1 MSQFF
6 DHIPENLQAFIAR
19 QKLFFIATAASSGRI
34 SLSPKGMD
42 TFRCLGAHKC
52 AYLDL
57 TGSGN
62 ETAAYLKADGRATI
76 MFCSFDQQA
85 LILRLYGKGRAVQPI
100 DAEWNDLIGKFPAM
114 PGARQIM
121 LFDINSVQT
130 SCGYA
135 VPEYELKAERQI
147 LTKWAEKKSPAELQA
162 YREQS
167 NRVSIDGFE
176 TGLAVRTTE
185 KQEV

>member
-1 MSQFF
+1 MAEFF
-6 DHIPENLQAFIAR
+6 DHIPENLQRFIAE
-19 QKLFFIATAASSGRI
+19 QKVFFIAAAAASGRI

-42 TFRCLGAHKC
+42 SFRCLSPHQT

-62 ETAAYLKADGRATI
+62 ETAAYLKHDGRATI
-76 MFCSFDQQA
+76 MFCSFGPKP
-85 LILRLYGKGRAVQPI
+85 LILRLYGRGRTVQRDT
-100 DAEWNDLIGKFPAM
+100 DAWRELIGKFTLI

-121 LFDINSVQT
+121 LFDIESVQT

-135 VPEYELKAERQI
+135 VPEYELKSERPT
-147 LTKWAEKKSPAELQA
+147 LLKWAEGKKQQDLDDYIQKK
-162 YREQS
+162 

-176 TGLAVRTTE
+176 TGIKASS
-185 KQEV
+185 

>member
-1 MSQFF
+1 MAEFF
-6 DHIPENLQAFIAR
+6 DHIPENLQRFIAE
-19 QKLFFIATAASSGRI
+19 QKMFFIATAAASGRI

-42 TFRCLGAHKC
+42 TFRCLGANQA

-76 MFCSFDQQA
+76 MFCSFDHRA
-85 LILRLYGKGRAVQPI
+85 LILRLYGKGRAVRPG
-100 DAEWNDLIGKFPAM
+100 APEWSALIGKFPEI
-114 PGARQIM
+114 PGTRQIM

-135 VPEYELKAERQI
+135 VPEYELKQERQI
-147 LTKWAEKKSPAELQA
+147 LKQWAEKKSSEELADYQ
-162 YREQS
+162 RQK
-167 NRVSIDGFE
+167 NTVSIDGFD
-176 TGLAVRTTE
+176 TGLIN
-185 KQEV
+185 

>member
-1 MSQFF
+1 MAEFF
-6 DHIPENLQAFIAR
+6 DHIPEKLQAFIAE

-42 TFRCLGAHKC
+42 TFRCLGAHQA

-76 MFCSFDQQA
+76 MFCSFDHRA
-85 LILRLYGKGRAVQPI
+85 LILRLYGKGRAIQPGASGW
-100 DAEWNDLIGKFPAM
+100 DALTGKFPAI

-121 LFDINSVQT
+121 LFDIDSVQT

-135 VPEYELKAERQI
+135 VPEYELKQERDV
-147 LTKWAEKKSPAELQA
+147 LLKWAEKKSPEELADYQRQKNA
-162 YREQS
+162 
-167 NRVSIDGFE
+167 VSIDGFD
-176 TGLAVRTTE
+176 TGLVR
-185 KQEV
+185 

>member
-1 MSQFF
+1 MAEFF
-6 DHIPENLQAFIAR
+6 DHIPENLQRFIAE
-19 QKLFFIATAASSGRI
+19 QKMFFIATAAYTGRI

-42 TFRCLGAHKC
+42 TFRCLGAHQA

-76 MFCSFDQQA
+76 MFCSFDHRA
-85 LILRLYGKGRAVQPI
+85 LILRLYGTGRAVRPG
-100 DAEWNDLIGKFPAM
+100 APEWEALIGKFPAI

-121 LFDINSVQT
+121 LFDIESVQT

-135 VPEYELKAERQI
+135 VPEYELKRERPV
-147 LTKWAEKKSPAELQA
+147 LLHWAEKKTPEELQA
-162 YREQS
+162 YQRQK
-167 NRVSIDGFE
+167 NAVSIDGFD
-176 TGLAVRTTE
+176 TGMLE
-185 KQEV
+185 

>member
-1 MSQFF
+1 MAEFF
-6 DHIPENLQAFIAR
+6 DHIPENLQAFIAE
-19 QKLFFIATAASSGRI
+19 QKMFFIATAAATGRI

-42 TFRCLGAHKC
+42 TFRCLDAHRA

-76 MFCSFDQQA
+76 MFCSFDHRA
-85 LILRLYGKGRAVQPI
+85 LILRLYGKGRAVRPG
-100 DAEWNDLIGKFPAM
+100 APEWNGLIGKFPAI

-121 LFDINSVQT
+121 LFDIDSVQT

-135 VPEYELKAERQI
+135 VPEYELKQERQI
-147 LTKWAEKKSPAELQA
+147 LRKWAENKSPEELSDYQ
-162 YREQS
+162 RQK
-167 NRVSIDGFE
+167 NTVSIDGFD
-176 TGLAVRTTE
+176 TGLV
-185 KQEV
+185 K

>member
-1 MSQFF
+1 MAEFF
-6 DHIPENLQAFIAR
+6 DHIPEKLQAFIAE
-19 QKLFFIATAASSGRI
+19 QKLFFIATAAATGRI

-42 TFRCLGAHKC
+42 TFRCLGPHQA

-76 MFCSFDQQA
+76 MFCSFDHRA
-85 LILRLYGKGRAVQPI
+85 LILRLYGKGRAVRPG
-100 DAEWNDLIGKFPAM
+100 ASEWNALIGKFPET

-135 VPEYELKAERQI
+135 VPEYELKQERQI
-147 LTKWAEKKSPAELQA
+147 LRKWAGNKSPEELTDYQRQKNA
-162 YREQS
+162 
-167 NRVSIDGFE
+167 VSIDGFD
-176 TGLAVRTTE
+176 TGLI
-185 KQEV
+185 K

>member
-1 MSQFF
+1 MAEFF
-6 DHIPENLQAFIAR
+6 DHIPENLREFIGK
-19 QKLFFIATAASSGRI
+19 QKLFFIATASASGRI

-42 TFRCLGAHKC
+42 TFRCLDAHRA

-76 MFCSFDQQA
+76 MFCSFDHRA
-85 LILRLYGKGRAVQPI
+85 LILRLYGKGRVVRPGAPPW
-100 DAEWNDLIGKFPAM
+100 DSLISKFPAI

-121 LFDINSVQT
+121 LFDIESVQT

-135 VPEYELKAERQI
+135 VPEYELQQERQI
-147 LTKWAEKKSPAELQA
+147 LRQWAEKKSPEELSDYQRQKNA
-162 YREQS
+162 
-167 NRVSIDGFE
+167 VSIDGFD
-176 TGLAVRTTE
+176 TGL
-185 KQEV
+185 KD